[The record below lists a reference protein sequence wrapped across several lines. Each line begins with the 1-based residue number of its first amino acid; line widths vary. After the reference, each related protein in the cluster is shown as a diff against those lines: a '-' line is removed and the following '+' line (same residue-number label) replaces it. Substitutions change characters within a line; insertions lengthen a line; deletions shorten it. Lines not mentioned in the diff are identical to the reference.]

1 MDIVKDKLEVAKEFG
16 ATDVLLANQEK
27 PWKAIREI
35 TNGKMA
41 TSVFVTVGSISAYES
56 AARYL
61 SPGGN
66 IYIVGMPHSGQKAEY
81 ELVILGA
88 LSQGMKGSKMGD
100 IVLKR
105 DIPWIIDLYH
115 QGRLKL
121 DELVSGKWSIE
132 QINEAIE
139 DTKTGSARRNVIIF

>member
-1 MDIVKDKLEVAKEFG
+1 
-16 ATDVLLANQEK
+16 
-27 PWKAIREI
+27 
-35 TNGKMA
+35 
-41 TSVFVTVGSISAYES
+41 
-56 AARYL
+56 
-61 SPGGN
+61 
-66 IYIVGMPHSGQKAEY
+66 
-81 ELVILGA
+81 
-88 LSQGMKGSKMGD
+88 MKGSKMGD

-132 QINEAIE
+132 QINEAIA